1 MVVWGASRCTCH
13 TQAPRSL
20 YKKVY
25 VLPLPSISMNKGT
38 GVVTG

>member
-1 MVVWGASRCTCH
+1 MTWGPSKCTCR
-13 TQAPRSL
+13 TQAPRSS
-20 YKKVY
+20 YKKIY